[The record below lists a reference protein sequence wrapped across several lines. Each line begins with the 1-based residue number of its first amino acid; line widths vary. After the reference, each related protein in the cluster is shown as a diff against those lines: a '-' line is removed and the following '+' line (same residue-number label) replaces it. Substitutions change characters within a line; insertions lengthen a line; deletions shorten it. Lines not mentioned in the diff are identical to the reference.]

1 MNSFWQMH
9 KIFAGLLAK
18 PRPNPQSTMGNWQ
31 FLGPTPKKL
40 WIPYNA
46 VDKYGISTIHSTR
59 QTYLQSVSQSVRRTG
74 GQAAGWVGERVSG
87 WPGPYDSRA
96 SHPHR
101 GKATQATPT
110 QPSPTEPNSTQRNQ
124 QDKLR
129 NGPGTHCRS
138 LLGRTAVREKIVIVI
153 RKFWF
158 HF

>member
-59 QTYLQSVSQSVRRTG
+59 QTYLQSVSQLG
-74 GQAAGWVGERVSG
+74 GQAGEWVARAIRLKSYPSTPRQSNSG
-87 WPGPYDSRA
+87 HTNPAQSNRTQLN
-96 SHPHR
+96 
-101 GKATQATPT
+101 ATQPARQT
-110 QPSPTEPNSTQRNQ
+110 QKRTRDSLSVPARAHSCSRENS
-124 QDKLR
+124 
-129 NGPGTHCRS
+129 HCNK
-138 LLGRTAVREKIVIVI
+138 KILISFLVFV
-153 RKFWF
+153 
-158 HF
+158 